1 MAKTSGLGK
10 GLDALFSTSSV
21 LKDIKEE
28 EKNKIVNIK
37 LTDIEPNKTQ
47 ARKEFKEEALQ
58 DLATSIKNYGVIQ
71 PIFVEKIDNY
81 YRIIAG
87 ERRWRASKIA

>member
-1 MAKTSGLGK
+1 MAKASGLGK

-47 ARKEFKEEALQ
+47 ARKEFKEEAL
-58 DLATSIKNYGVIQ
+58 
-71 PIFVEKIDNY
+71 
-81 YRIIAG
+81 
-87 ERRWRASKIA
+87 